1 VQGTFG
7 RGSEDDVFLQRV
19 ISETAGLG
27 PGESVTIAEC
37 APERATR
44 WEVRLDPIGT
54 PVVTAWSVPWPDL
67 AEADGTLSAGKLDD
81 HIRPT
86 TPGERLLTAH
96 VHPASGTPGPADSP
110 DSPDAIAFSHAT
122 RLYPDAPVYHLTQPA
137 GDLIRAARKAV
148 PLTQWYELAALR
160 PGPDGRLILT
170 TRPLFPPGA
179 VRGDQRPFG
188 TWVEPAED
196 PRTAFVVLAHED
208 DADTPHYRVVSQQSA
223 LLPAGPHQVTARLLR
238 PGLVRFDGLPEP
250 LSDDP
255 RTWDEV
261 QAAIPVRI
269 PVFHPAH
276 LIIVIELCEPQL
288 RYAQRVDCAV
298 RLIADVA
305 DGARAP
311 VRYSLV
317 GYGSHAY
324 VRMTREDPIEE
335 LCWGDDAPMALGAL
349 GRLGNRKALA
359 DGSKHGAKLECALHH
374 VAGRLAAGNR
384 TDERLVL
391 VGIGTRPPFP
401 HEQGTDAALPC
412 GRGLDWRK
420 VLQGMTERHGGMTF
434 GAIYD
439 GEPAAEAW
447 LKLGSHAHGWPS
459 AFASRQFAGN
469 LGLITPG
476 LPAMPLPLLRE
487 P

>member
-1 VQGTFG
+1 MQGTFG
-7 RGSEDDVFLQRV
+7 SGSESDDFFRRV
-19 ISETAGLG
+19 ISETSRLG

-44 WEVRLDPIGT
+44 WEVRLDPVGT
-54 PVVTAWSVPWPDL
+54 PIVTAWSASWPDL
-67 AEADGTLSAGKLDD
+67 SGAAGTLSAGELGK
-81 HIRPT
+81 HF
-86 TPGERLLTAH
+86 TPATRGRLLIAH
-96 VHPASGTPGPADSP
+96 VHPANGTADPGQG
-110 DSPDAIAFSHAT
+110 PDAIAFDHVT
-122 RLYPDAPVYHLTQPA
+122 RLYSGASVYRLTEPA

-160 PGPDGRLILT
+160 PGPDGKLILT
-170 TRPLFPPGA
+170 TQPLFPPGA
-179 VRGDQRPFG
+179 VSGDKRQFG
-188 TWVEPAED
+188 TWIEPAEE

-223 LLPAGPHQVTARLLR
+223 PLPPGPHPVTARLLR

-261 QAAIPVRI
+261 LAAIPGRI
-269 PVFHPAH
+269 PVFRPAH
-276 LIIVIELCEPQL
+276 LIIVIELCDPQL

-298 RLIADVA
+298 RLIQDVD

-335 LCWGDDAPMALGAL
+335 LCWGDDAPVALGAL

-359 DGSKHGAKLECALHH
+359 DGSGHGAKLECALHH
-374 VAGRLAAGNR
+374 VAGRLAPGDR

-391 VGIGTRPPFP
+391 VAIGTRPPFP

-420 VLQGMTERHGGMTF
+420 VLHGMTERHHGMAF

-439 GEPAAEAW
+439 GEPPAEAW
-447 LKLGSHAHGWPS
+447 LMLGSHAHGRPS
-459 AFASRQFAGN
+459 GFASRQFATT
-469 LGLITPG
+469 LGLIRPG
-476 LPAMPLPLLRE
+476 LPAMPLPLLHE